1 MKNEYKKYIYNLQ
14 KIDII
19 ENDIKQK
26 LDNFQTFLQNFEFKN
41 KNDVNDMKKKYDE
54 IVDAAKII
62 IDYLINELKKKSN
75 INNTLINELLDIKK
89 KLSSKSEFNKD
100 KELIY
105 KKLEDI
111 YLNNWNQ

>member
-1 MKNEYKKYIYNLQ
+1 
-14 KIDII
+14 
-19 ENDIKQK
+19 
-26 LDNFQTFLQNFEFKN
+26 
-41 KNDVNDMKKKYDE
+41 MKKKYDE
-54 IVDAAKII
+54 IVNAAKII

-75 INNTLINELLDIKK
+75 INNTLINELLDIKN
-89 KLSSKSEFNKD
+89 KLSSKSEFNND

>member
-1 MKNEYKKYIYNLQ
+1 
-14 KIDII
+14 
-19 ENDIKQK
+19 
-26 LDNFQTFLQNFEFKN
+26 
-41 KNDVNDMKKKYDE
+41 MKKKYDE
-54 IVDAAKII
+54 IVDAAKSI

-89 KLSSKSEFNKD
+89 KLSLKSEFNKD